1 MKLGFRR
8 FGLGIAKGLALTF
21 KHLARRPITV
31 QYPEQ
36 RLSPSRRFRGNGLVW
51 DAERC
56 IGDRACV
63 RACPVS
69 IIDMEVARGDK
80 GLVVEKMEI
89 DFGRC
94 LFCGL
99 CVEACPKDALFMSR
113 DYEMASY
120 RRETLAMNKEQFI
133 AAEKHP
139 SAYAYP
145 ELEAEMP
152 PQTLLAPPKEG
163 R

>member
-1 MKLGFRR
+1 
-8 FGLGIAKGLALTF
+8 
-21 KHLARRPITV
+21 
-31 QYPEQ
+31 
-36 RLSPSRRFRGNGLVW
+36 
-51 DAERC
+51 
-56 IGDRACV
+56 DRACV

-99 CVEACPKDALFMSR
+99 CVEACPKEALFMSR

-139 SAYAYP
+139 SAYAHP
-145 ELEAEMP
+145 ELEVEMP